1 MSLLLETLRTRLA
14 TLGLSAVDACL
25 EAHLERAAKAETSY
39 AQFLCDLLEEEV
51 TARQDRVLATRLRVS
66 HLPYQKTLSQ
76 FDFSFQP
83 SIDRRQ
89 IRELETLRFVADA
102 SNVILLGPP
111 GVGKTHLATGLAI
124 AAMQGGYS
132 AYFATAQEMGAELG
146 KAAREGRLTERLRVY
161 LRPKVLVVDEVGYL
175 PLDRVGATLF
185 FQLISAR
192 YERGSIVLTSNK
204 SYGDWGEIFG
214 ELTLA
219 SAILDR
225 LLHHSTTINIRGE
238 SYRLKERRK
247 AGLLGGTGRV
257 GGVADGSPE
266 AVGRAVPAV
275 GEGSAESN
283 VT

>member
-1 MSLLLETLRTRLA
+1 MSLVLETLRTRLS
-14 TLGLSAVDACL
+14 TLGLAAMDASL
-25 EAHLERAAKAETSY
+25 EAHLERAAKEEASY
-39 AQFLCDLLEEEV
+39 APFLCDLLAEEV
-51 TARQDRVLATRLRVS
+51 TVRQDRVLATRLRVA

-83 SIDRRQ
+83 AIDRRQ

-132 AYFATAQEMGAELG
+132 AYFTSAQEMGVELG
-146 KAAREGRLTERLRVY
+146 KAAREGRLAERLRVY

-185 FQLISAR
+185 FPLISAR

-247 AGLLGGTGRV
+247 AGLLGGAGSD
-257 GGVADGSPE
+257 GGGAG
-266 AVGRAVPAV
+266 A
-275 GEGSAESN
+275 EGSAGSN

>member
-1 MSLLLETLRTRLA
+1 MNLVLEKLHRQMVGLDLA
-14 TLGLSAVDACL
+14 AADAAL
-25 EAHLERAAKAETSY
+25 EAHLERAAKEATSY
-39 AQFLCDLLEEEV
+39 AQFLCELMEEEV
-51 TARQDRVLATRLRVS
+51 TARHDRVLSTRLRVA

-76 FDFSFQP
+76 FDFDFQP
-83 SIDRRQ
+83 TIDRRQ
-89 IRELETLRFVADA
+89 IRELETLRFVSEAE
-102 SNVILLGPP
+102 NVILLGPP
-111 GVGKTHLATGLAI
+111 GVGKTHLAIGLAI
-124 AAMQGGYS
+124 AAIRGGFS
-132 AYFATAQEMGAELG
+132 AYFPTAHELGVELG
-146 KAAREGRLTERLRVY
+146 KAAREGRLAEKLRVY

-175 PLDRVGATLF
+175 PLDKVGATIF

-247 AGLLGGTGRV
+247 AGLLAPGARDRLRPV
-257 GGVADGSPE
+257 EEKAE
-266 AVGRAVPAV
+266 AL
-275 GEGSAESN
+275 ES
-283 VT
+283 

>member
-1 MSLLLETLRTRLA
+1 MSLILEKLHGTLSSLDLA
-14 TLGLSAVDACL
+14 AADAAL
-25 EAHLERAAKAETSY
+25 EAHLERAGKQEASY
-39 AQFLCDLLEEEV
+39 AHFLEELLAVEV
-51 TARQDRVLATRLRVS
+51 AARRDRVLGTRLRVA
-66 HLPYQKTLSQ
+66 HLPYQKTIEA
-76 FDFSFQP
+76 FDFAFQP

-89 IRELETLRFVADA
+89 IRELETLRFVQEAE
-102 SNVILLGPP
+102 NVILLGPP
-111 GVGKTHLATGLAI
+111 GVGKTHLAIGLCI
-124 AAMQGGYS
+124 AAIRGGFS
-132 AYFATAQEMGAELG
+132 AYFATAHELGVELG
-146 KAAREGRLTERLRVY
+146 KAAREGRLAEKLRFY

-175 PLDRVGATLF
+175 PLDKVGATIF

-247 AGLLGGTGRV
+247 AGLLPSHDRDGG
-257 GGVADGSPE
+257 
-266 AVGRAVPAV
+266 GRAEEAAPK
-275 GEGSAESN
+275 E
-283 VT
+283 T

>member
-1 MSLLLETLRTRLA
+1 MNLLLEKLHGTLAALELTAADAGLA
-14 TLGLSAVDACL
+14 
-25 EAHLERAAKAETSY
+25 AHLERAGKEEPSY
-39 AQFLCDLLEEEV
+39 AQFLCDLLEEER
-51 TARQDRVLATRLRVS
+51 TARQDRVLATRLRVA
-66 HLPYQKTLSQ
+66 HLPYQKTLEQ
-76 FDFSFQP
+76 FDFAFQP

-89 IRELETLRFVADA
+89 IRELETLRFVQEA

-111 GVGKTHLATGLAI
+111 GVGKTHLAIALAI
-124 AAMQGGYS
+124 AAIRGGSS
-132 AYFATAQEMGAELG
+132 AYFATAHDLGVELG
-146 KAAREGRLTERLRVY
+146 KAAREGRLAEKLRVY

-175 PLDRVGATLF
+175 PLDKVGATIF

-238 SYRLKERRK
+238 SYRLRERRK
-247 AGLLGGTGRV
+247 AGLLPGGARERL
-257 GGVADGSPE
+257 P
-266 AVGRAVPAV
+266 
-275 GEGSAESN
+275 SAEDAAKP
-283 VT
+283 